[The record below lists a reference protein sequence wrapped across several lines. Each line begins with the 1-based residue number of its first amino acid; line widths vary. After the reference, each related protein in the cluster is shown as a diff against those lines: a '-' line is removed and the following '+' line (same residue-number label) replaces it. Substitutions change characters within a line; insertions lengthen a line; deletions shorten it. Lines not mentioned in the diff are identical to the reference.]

1 MSDLEKKETAYS
13 KTIQEADTIMARW
26 AISVIVNTFDMTI
39 IIITPLWPGEQ
50 YIDMSIIIKAD
61 VNTINMT
68 IIIVTPP
75 WPGWS

>member
-26 AISVIVNTFDMTI
+26 AISVIVNIINKTI
-39 IIITPLWPGEQ
+39 III
-50 YIDMSIIIKAD
+50 I
-61 VNTINMT
+61 
-68 IIIVTPP
+68 PP

>member
-26 AISVIVNTFDMTI
+26 AISVIVN
-39 IIITPLWPGEQ
+39 
-50 YIDMSIIIKAD
+50 AD
-61 VNTINMT
+61 VNIINTMNTINMT
-68 IIIVTPP
+68 IIIIITPP

>member
-26 AISVIVNTFDMTI
+26 TISVIVNIINKTI
-39 IIITPLWPGEQ
+39 III
-50 YIDMSIIIKAD
+50 
-61 VNTINMT
+61 
-68 IIIVTPP
+68 TPP

>member
-26 AISVIVNTFDMTI
+26 AISVIVN
-39 IIITPLWPGEQ
+39 
-50 YIDMSIIIKAD
+50 AD

-68 IIIVTPP
+68 IIIIITPP

>member
-26 AISVIVNTFDMTI
+26 AIFV
-39 IIITPLWPGEQ
+39 
-50 YIDMSIIIKAD
+50 IIKAD
-61 VNTINMT
+61 VNIINMN
-68 IIIVTPP
+68 IIIIITPP

>member
-26 AISVIVNTFDMTI
+26 TISVIV
-39 IIITPLWPGEQ
+39 
-50 YIDMSIIIKAD
+50 KAD
-61 VNTINMT
+61 VNIINIT
-68 IIIVTPP
+68 IIIVTPS